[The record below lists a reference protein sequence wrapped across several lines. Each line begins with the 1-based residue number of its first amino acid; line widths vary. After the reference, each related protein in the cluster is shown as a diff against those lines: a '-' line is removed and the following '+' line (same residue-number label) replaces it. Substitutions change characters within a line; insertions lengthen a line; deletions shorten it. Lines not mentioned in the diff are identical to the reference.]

1 MIKVL
6 LLLLVSFNIFAGEI
20 SIKVEPLRP
29 VYKESY
35 EVQMTVELEGDEEPA
50 ISFTPINM
58 EILNKR
64 EAGTQTRAS
73 FINGT
78 ASITKSIT
86 YVYEVVSNRFGTAF
100 MKDITVESGGQK
112 YTHPTVRITILQQ
125 PQEAKSIFVRA
136 EPDKETAFVGESVL
150 VRYYLYSRDDVS
162 ITSTDVKKFPKLDR
176 FLKRFHQEQ
185 MIPERVRVD
194 DRIYVRRVI
203 YTAQVFA
210 EKSGSYEL
218 DPLSLRIGYSTRSS
232 RSGNFGGF
240 SFNMGR
246 SKSSTIGSQIVKIE
260 VKDLPVEGMPK
271 SFTGLV
277 GEHDFKIK
285 INKNKFIVNEPIE
298 IQLEVSGEGAF
309 ELFDPP
315 SVLSVP
321 EVEEFDKKADLAI
334 RKDFSAI
341 KKVDYTY
348 LARDKLD
355 LKGHSVEFSYFD
367 PVVMNY
373 KKVVLPIGDITISGT
388 KSKAPI
394 KNNTAGQDPNLA
406 PFSAPITEKKEF
418 DMDPYLKPVNTVLYN
433 AKELGIAFAVGIL
446 FLIGIFLKQL
456 KEHFTRE
463 TKIDYFKE
471 IYKNG
476 VSYKDLVVVFNA
488 VSNQSDLRSA
498 IGALPLSEN
507 AKEYFYNLIDQLN
520 LHYKDGGEGKLK
532 IKKKFF
538 KEIEKIANSKNDI
551 VYKL

>member
-35 EVQMTVELEGDEEPA
+35 EVQMTVELQGDEEPS

-58 EILNKR
+58 EILNRR

-73 FINGT
+73 FINGK

-100 MKDITVESGGQK
+100 MKDIIVESGGQK
-112 YTHPTVRITILQQ
+112 FTHPTVRVTILQQ

-136 EPDKETAFVGESVL
+136 EPDKDTAFVGESIL

-210 EKSGSYEL
+210 EKSGKYEL
-218 DPLSLRIGYSTRSS
+218 DPLRLRIGYSTRSS
-232 RSGNFGGF
+232 RSGSFGGF

-246 SKSSTIGSQIVKIE
+246 SKSSTIGSQIVNIE
-260 VKDLPVEGMPK
+260 VKDLPLEGMPK

-285 INKNKFIVNEPIE
+285 INKSKFIVNEPIE
-298 IQLEVSGEGAF
+298 IQLEVAGEGAF

-315 SVLSVP
+315 SVLTVP

-348 LARDKLD
+348 LARDRLE
-355 LKGHSVEFSYFD
+355 LKNHSVEFAYFD
-367 PVVMNY
+367 PVVKNY

-388 KSKAPI
+388 RVKPPI
-394 KNNTAGQDPNLA
+394 SKNNPGQDPSLA
-406 PFSAPITEKKEF
+406 PFTAPATQKKEF
-418 DMDPYLKPVNTVLYN
+418 DIDPYLKPVNTVLYN
-433 AKELGIAFAVGIL
+433 AKEIGIAFFVGLL
-446 FLIGIFLKQL
+446 FLIGVFLKQI
-456 KEHFTRE
+456 KDYFTRE
-463 TKIDYFKE
+463 TKTDYFKDV
-471 IYKNG
+471 YKNG
-476 VSYKDLVVVFNA
+476 VSYKDLVFVFNE
-488 VSNQSDLRSA
+488 VSSQSDIRSA
-498 IGALPLSEN
+498 INALPLSDS
-507 AKEYFYNLIDQLN
+507 AKSYFYNLIDQLN
-520 LHYKDGGEGKLK
+520 QHYQNGGEGKIK

-538 KEIEKIANSKNDI
+538 KEVEKIANSKNDV